1 MGIIKATTSMVGGA
15 LADSWLEV
23 IEPNNLGQDTLLTN
37 GVAVRQDDKR
47 GSNKKGTIDFLTDG
61 SVIHVPVN
69 TMMLLVD
76 GGKVIDYSA
85 EEGYYTV
92 NNDSAP
98 SMFSGNLKGSIDEAF
113 KRFKFGGVTPQKQQV
128 FFINLAE
135 IKGIKFGTPSPLQY
149 FDNFYNAELFVRAF
163 GNYSIKVS
171 DPILFYANAVPRNLN
186 RVTVDD
192 INSQFLSEFIMALTT
207 SINQL
212 STQGIR
218 ISYLPSKSTELS
230 QFMSTTLDESW
241 KSLRGIEIVS
251 VAVESISYTEDSQEL
266 INMRNKGAML
276 GDPSIREGF
285 VQGSIAEGLKDAGS
299 NTGGAGN
306 AYFGMG
312 MGMNAGSGAFFQNNP
327 NNSGENTHSA
337 STQTNQ
343 QQGEQQKIEMA
354 CANCGAVVNLAAG
367 IPKFCANC
375 GQPFVA
381 KPLG

>member
-1 MGIIKATTSMVGGA
+1 MGIIKAATGMVGGA

-23 IEPNNLGQDTLLTN
+23 IEPNDLGQDTLLTN
-37 GVAVRQDDKR
+37 GIAVRRDDKR
-47 GSNKKGTIDFLTDG
+47 GSNKKGTADFLTDG

-92 NNDSAP
+92 KNDSAP
-98 SMFSGNLKGSIDEAF
+98 SMFAGNLKGSIDEAF

-135 IKGIKFGTPSPLQY
+135 VKGIKFGTPSPLQY

-163 GNYSIKVS
+163 GNYSIKIS

-186 RVTVDD
+186 RVTIDD
-192 INSQFLSEFIMALTT
+192 INAQFLSEFIMALTA

-212 STQGIR
+212 STQGMR

-241 KSLRGIEIVS
+241 KSLRGIEVVS
-251 VAVESISYTEDSQEL
+251 VAVESISYTQDSQEL

-299 NTGGAGN
+299 NAAGAGN
-306 AYFGMG
+306 AFFGMG
-312 MGMNAGSGAFFQNNP
+312 MGMNAGSGAFFQNNAQNNKP
-327 NNSGENTHSA
+327 NEQSA
-337 STQTNQ
+337 KAEPA
-343 QQGEQQKIEMA
+343 EQQKIEMA
-354 CANCGAVVNLAAG
+354 CANCGAIVNLAAG